1 MTSRPA
7 SILLMSVLMVSAFTL
22 LLVLALSE
30 LQISH
35 SYVVL
40 NDRESTRSLYAAE
53 ACLEDAVYRY
63 ESDSTFVGGSIAIDD
78 QTVCTSAISGTE
90 VTVEVTDGLYSA
102 TYVASLEV
110 DTVNLVNNLHLIQ
123 WIEN

>member
-22 LLVLALSE
+22 VLVLALSE
-30 LQISH
+30 LSISH
-35 SYVVL
+35 SYTIL
-40 NDRESTRSLYAAE
+40 NEQESTRSLYAAE

-63 ESDSTFVGGSIAIDD
+63 ELDSTFTGGSVNLDG
-78 QTVCTSAISGTE
+78 QTDCVSTMGVGQI
-90 VTVEVTDGLYSA
+90 TVEVTDGIYSA
-102 TYVASLEV
+102 TYLASLEV
-110 DTVNLVNNLHLIQ
+110 DAVNLVNNLHLIQ